1 MTFEVSVKA
10 LASLLAVAV
19 VSGPCFSQQ
28 SSVPLT
34 ITGGANPA
42 PVKGST
48 ASPGASKAPAAAP
61 AASTAAKVDVPA
73 ASSAPP
79 PPNTLL
85 DGTTVKLRLA
95 ENLSSETNKTGDSV
109 AFEVTEEVDVDGVAV
124 IPKGAQALASVTDAE
139 PKRRMGR
146 GGKLDVNI
154 DSVRLADGEKA
165 QLRAQKDAKG
175 GGHVGAMTG
184 AMVGTAIVFF
194 PAAPLFLFM
203 HGKSVEIP
211 KGTEVTA
218 FVQGDMHLTMA
229 NFGAKP
235 APGVAASASAETMAS
250 LTIESSKPGA
260 DIEIDG
266 NFVGSTPSTVSVAT
280 GEHTVTVKKK
290 GYAAWSRTMTVSGG
304 AVHLSA
310 DLEVA
315 H

>member
-1 MTFEVSVKA
+1 MKA
-10 LASLLAVAV
+10 VASLLGIALVSGAGAGQKPQAPLTVTGAAPSSPASAAGAVPATQQAPASAAVA
-19 VSGPCFSQQ
+19 PASQ
-28 SSVPLT
+28 
-34 ITGGANPA
+34 
-42 PVKGST
+42 
-48 ASPGASKAPAAAP
+48 
-61 AASTAAKVDVPA
+61 
-73 ASSAPP
+73 APP

-85 DGTTVKLRLA
+85 DGTPVKMRLA
-95 ENLSSETNKTGDSV
+95 ENLSSETNKTGDQV
-109 AFEVTEEVDVDGVAV
+109 PFEVTEEVDVDGVAV
-124 IPKGAQALASVTDAE
+124 IPKGAQALATVTDAQ

-146 GGKLDVNI
+146 GGKLDVNV

-165 QLRAQKDAKG
+165 QLRAEKGANG

-229 NFGAKP
+229 NFGPKP
-235 APGVAASASAETMAS
+235 EPGEAPDAAASAVTATTAS
-250 LTIESSKPGA
+250 LTVESNQAGA

-266 NFVGSTPSTVSVAT
+266 NFVGNTPSTVSVAA
-280 GEHTVTVKKK
+280 GQHTITVKKK

-304 AVHLSA
+304 SVRLEA
-310 DLEVA
+310 DLDVA
-315 H
+315 P